1 MKLKIHVVIAA
12 LLCSTV
18 VLAQGV
24 ADTFPNKPVR
34 IILPFGRGGSSD
46 TFVRAM
52 QPKLETALGQPVV
65 LENVMGGTGGSK
77 GAEVAA
83 AAAPD
88 GYTLLVMTIG
98 NAALLPVTYPE
109 YGIEPL
115 RDLAP
120 VTRLAELPNVLV
132 ARSSLPADT
141 FEEMVDLA
149 KSRPGQITY
158 SGPGLSLTS
167 IHGVEFAAIIKE
179 RGIDL
184 KQLPIEG
191 GNNGALEALKT
202 GTLDVFMTTS
212 PYVLPGVRSG
222 VSKAL
227 AIAATQRSPAFPG
240 IPMMTEVGVPTLSA
254 GSWMGMLAPAGT
266 PQPVLDKLFMAITT
280 AAQDPELK
288 RIALDDGMVVSL
300 SRSPDDFRAFIE
312 SETAR
317 LRSVVAGFGPAAR

>member
-1 MKLKIHVVIAA
+1 MKFKLAAVIVA
-12 LLCSTV
+12 LLCSAV
-18 VLAQGV
+18 VFAQDAV
-24 ADTFPNKPVR
+24 DTFPGKAVR

-65 LENVMGGTGGSK
+65 LENVMGGTGGSR

-83 AAAPD
+83 AAPAD

-98 NAALLPVTYPE
+98 NAALLPSTYPE

-132 ARSSLPADT
+132 ARSSLPASN
-141 FEEMVDLA
+141 FEEMVALA
-149 KSRPGQITY
+149 KSRPGQLTY

-184 KQLPIEG
+184 KRLPIEG
-191 GNNGALEALKT
+191 GNNGALQAL
-202 GTLDVFMTTS
+202 GAGSLDLFMTTS
-212 PYVLPGVRSG
+212 PYVLPGIRSG
-222 VSKAL
+222 AIKAL
-227 AIAATQRSPAFPG
+227 AIASPHRSSAFPG
-240 IPMMTEVGVPTLSA
+240 IPMMTEVGVPTLAA
-254 GSWMGMLAPAGT
+254 GSWMGILAPAGT
-266 PQPVLDKLFMAITT
+266 PMAVLDTLFTAIT
-280 AAQDPELK
+280 AAADDPELE
-288 RIALDDGMVVSL
+288 RTALEDGMVVSL
-300 SRSPDDFRAFIE
+300 SRSPDDFRTFIE
-312 SETAR
+312 HETAR
-317 LRSVVAGFGPAAR
+317 LRSVVDGFGPAVH

>member
-1 MKLKIHVVIAA
+1 MKYKMYLLIAA
-12 LLCSTV
+12 LLSSTV
-18 VLAQGV
+18 VFAQSA
-24 ADTFPNKPVR
+24 ADMFPSKPVR

-98 NAALLPVTYPE
+98 NAALLPTTYPE

-120 VTRLAELPNVLV
+120 ITRLAELPNVLV
-132 ARSSLPADT
+132 ARSSLPAST
-141 FEEMVDLA
+141 FEEMVALA
-149 KSRPGQITY
+149 KRRPGQITY

-167 IHGVEFAAIIKE
+167 IHGVEFAAIIEE

-191 GNNGALEALKT
+191 GNNGALEALKA

-212 PYVLPGVRSG
+212 PYVLPSVRSG
-222 VSKAL
+222 ATKAL
-227 AIAATQRSPAFPG
+227 AIAATKRSPAFPG
-240 IPMMTEVGVPTLSA
+240 IPMMTEVGVPTLTA
-254 GSWMGMLAPAGT
+254 GSWMGILAPAGT
-266 PQPVLDKLFMAITT
+266 PTTVLDTLFKAITT
-280 AAQDPELK
+280 AAEDPELEQV
-288 RIALDDGMVVSL
+288 ALEDGMEVSL
-300 SRSPDDFRAFIE
+300 SRSPEEFRTFVAD
-312 SETAR
+312 ETTR
-317 LRSVVAGFGPAAR
+317 LKAVVEGFGLAAR